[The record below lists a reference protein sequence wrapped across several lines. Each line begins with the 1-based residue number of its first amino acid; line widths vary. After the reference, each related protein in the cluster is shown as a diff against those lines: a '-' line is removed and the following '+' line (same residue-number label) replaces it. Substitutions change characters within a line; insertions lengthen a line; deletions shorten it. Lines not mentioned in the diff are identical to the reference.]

1 MFSLFHFFTALPRPD
16 SLGNPIDSMR
26 NIAQTIV
33 TDVTTGQGLDKMSTF
48 LTRLFNWSLTMG
60 GRVVAAIVI
69 FIIGRFVI
77 RIINKLF
84 MKLLANRNV
93 DAGVKSF
100 LHSLVNAL
108 LMTLLIIS
116 IVNKLGIETT
126 SFAALLAAFGVAIGM
141 AMSNNLSNLVG
152 GMLILMFKPYRVGDW
167 IKKDDILGH
176 VEAIEIFHTVLRQYD
191 GTRVYM
197 ANGSMSTAT
206 VINYSK
212 HPSLRIE
219 FKVSVEYG
227 QNYEQVEQT
236 LLNIA
241 AADKRVLA
249 TPKPYVAL
257 DKLADSSVD
266 IILRLWVNK
275 ENYWDVRYGLNREIY
290 ERFNAGGIAF
300 AFPQITVHQGA

>member
-1 MFSLFHFFTALPRPD
+1 M
-16 SLGNPIDSMR
+16 
-26 NIAQTIV
+26 
-33 TDVTTGQGLDKMSTF
+33 
-48 LTRLFNWSLTMG
+48 
-60 GRVVAAIVI
+60 
-69 FIIGRFVI
+69 
-77 RIINKLF
+77 
-84 MKLLANRNV
+84 
-93 DAGVKSF
+93 
-100 LHSLVNAL
+100 
-108 LMTLLIIS
+108 
-116 IVNKLGIETT
+116 
-126 SFAALLAAFGVAIGM
+126 
-141 AMSNNLSNLVG
+141 
-152 GMLILMFKPYRVGDW
+152 GDW

-290 ERFNAGGIAF
+290 ERFNAEGIAF